1 MPGGVP
7 RRERKKRKEIRKEEL
22 QRLEHK
28 SARIYVGVMRIDL
41 FTLKKKKR
49 KKCPLWKKK
58 KSDYWH
64 PRPKPRQLMPRRAK
78 GQFFSV

>member
-28 SARIYVGVMRIDL
+28 SARIYVGVMRIGL
-41 FTLKKKKR
+41 FTLKKKKMSTLEE
-49 KKCPLWKKK
+49 KE
-58 KSDYWH
+58 
-64 PRPKPRQLMPRRAK
+64 
-78 GQFFSV
+78 V

>member
-41 FTLKKKKR
+41 FTLKKKKEKNVHFGR
-49 KKCPLWKKK
+49 KRSLIIGIQGRNQG
-58 KSDYWH
+58 S
-64 PRPKPRQLMPRRAK
+64 
-78 GQFFSV
+78 

>member
-28 SARIYVGVMRIDL
+28 SARIYVGVMRIGL
-41 FTLKKKKR
+41 FTLKKKK
-49 KKCPLWKKK
+49 KMSTLEEKE
-58 KSDYWH
+58 
-64 PRPKPRQLMPRRAK
+64 
-78 GQFFSV
+78 V